1 MLQTQT
7 TVVARQL
14 AHKQKENLEFQ
25 KANQVLGEEIEDL
38 QEQVEIKR
46 RAPISKKRESDVRL
60 ANAKQLFGDERRELE
75 KALNFVVEGF
85 TGYQLIG
92 WDDSP
97 GLRLRV
103 NIDDKRFFI
112 VQLAQYGEKK
122 PSKQRPK
129 VRFSDETNRSQSIPP

>member
-1 MLQTQT
+1 M
-7 TVVARQL
+7 
-14 AHKQKENLEFQ
+14 
-25 KANQVLGEEIEDL
+25 
-38 QEQVEIKR
+38 
-46 RAPISKKRESDVRL
+46 RL

-122 PSKQRPK
+122 PSK
-129 VRFSDETNRSQSIPP
+129 